1 MVISLGWEDSP
12 VEVNGCCSLFSCQLM
27 SDSSQPYGL
36 QHTRLPCPSNS
47 CPLVLTMSST
57 HLIFCC
63 LLLLPSIS
71 PSIRIFYFFT
81 ASGFFTSGTRASK
94 YQSFSISPSSEYSGL
109 LSFRIDWFDLH
120 ALQGTLTVLYTSK
133 LRARLLSHLL
143 FSHLHG

>member
-1 MVISLGWEDSP
+1 
-12 VEVNGCCSLFSCQLM
+12 
-27 SDSSQPYGL
+27 
-36 QHTRLPCPSNS
+36 
-47 CPLVLTMSST
+47 MSST

-109 LSFRIDWFDLH
+109 LSFRIDWFEL
-120 ALQGTLTVLYTSK
+120 LVYQGTFKSILQHYNLKASVLWCSAFFMVQLSDPFMTTVETIALFIWTFVGKVMS
-133 LRARLLSHLL
+133 LLFNLLSRFVMVPRSKHLL
-143 FSHLHG
+143 IS